1 MKKWVKIMKNLKPV
15 LEIQDYGKVEIQLR
29 QVLEKRGITRNQLAR
44 LTNTRFEVVDK
55 WYSGNIERLDTD
67 ILARFCYTLNC
78 SVSDII
84 KHKI

>member
-1 MKKWVKIMKNLKPV
+1 MKTLKPV
-15 LEIQDYGKVEIQLR
+15 LEIQDYGKIEIQLR
-29 QVLEKRGITRNQLAR
+29 QIMEKQGITRNQLAR

-78 SVSDII
+78 SVGDII
-84 KHKI
+84 KYKL

>member
-1 MKKWVKIMKNLKPV
+1 MKNLRPIIAV
-15 LEIQDYGKVEIQLR
+15 QNYGKIEIHLR
-29 QVLEKRGITRNQLAR
+29 SIMEREGITRNQLAR

-55 WYSGNIERLDTD
+55 WYNGDIERLDTD

-84 KHKI
+84 KYK